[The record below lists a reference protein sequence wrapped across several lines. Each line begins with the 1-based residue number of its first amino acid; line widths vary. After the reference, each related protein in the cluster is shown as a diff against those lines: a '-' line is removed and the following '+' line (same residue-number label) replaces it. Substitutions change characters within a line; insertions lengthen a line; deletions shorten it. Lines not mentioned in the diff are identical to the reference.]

1 MEVVG
6 SSINKLDKI
15 ILSNP
20 VNHIIRILLGDMHVV
35 VFHLSA
41 SEDRHG
47 GEGESGKK

>member
-1 MEVVG
+1 
-6 SSINKLDKI
+6 
-15 ILSNP
+15 
-20 VNHIIRILLGDMHVV
+20 MHVV